1 MADREDTILPPLE
14 AYSRDKRKQT
24 MRACVELA
32 ARLGSI
38 CKLQPIH
45 VATTYG
51 VLPGEVEAELMKH
64 LSEGGEK

>member
-1 MADREDTILPPLE
+1 MTREDPILPPLE

-24 MRACVELA
+24 MRAFVDLA
-32 ARLGSI
+32 AKAGAI
-38 CKLQPIH
+38 LQIKPPH